1 MTDKILWKGQCPN
14 EGVRQD
20 VEKFVL
26 IYLDSNVR
34 PLPPDI
40 YKVHCCAQAMLNMEQ
55 EESYLESRDYIDAK
69 NQLGLELKLA
79 TDWLNKVENS
89 ELSGSYTLE
98 YIENNLPKFDSYAV
112 VCPEWQD
119 NAFNEMV
126 INGNYWNLEYRIGE
140 IKIFRN
146 KDGNIRELFAGERHP
161 IAQRFIIFSDDLY
174 PTFNVGIRNV
184 SEINGGGMS
193 DYFDPSAGNVLAE
206 YERLKSIN
214 TAFSV

>member
-1 MTDKILWKGQCPN
+1 MTDKILWKGNCPN
-14 EGVRQD
+14 EGVTQD

-40 YKVHCCAQAMLNMEQ
+40 YRAYCCVQSMLDMDEAGVSR
-55 EESYLESRDYIDAK
+55 ESEGYIAAKTQLDLDLKPATSWLKKAEDGDFLEP
-69 NQLGLELKLA
+69 
-79 TDWLNKVENS
+79 
-89 ELSGSYTLE
+89 YTLE
-98 YIENNLPKFDSYAV
+98 HIENNLPKFDRYEI
-112 VCPEWQD
+112 VCPKWQD

-140 IKIFRN
+140 IKIFPN

-161 IAQRFIIFSDDLY
+161 IAQRFIMFSDNLH

-184 SEINGGGMS
+184 SEINSGGMS
-193 DYFDPSAGNVLAE
+193 DFFDPDDENVLAE

-214 TAFSV
+214 TVFSI